1 MKKHDIFTKSKPS
14 PSGFTLIEL
23 LVVISIIGILVAL
36 LLPAVQA
43 AREAARGAQCKNN
56 LRQIG
61 LALHTFAGTNSGERL
76 CTGAYD
82 WKRDGSPDTFGWVAD
97 INSIGGGRAAELMC
111 PTNALRGIEKINDLL
126 GKATSGLS
134 AMPANRVGVGPLGNA
149 LAALPVNDPARIPI
163 VAEFIRQGGNTNYAA
178 SWYLVRGGTTFL
190 TDPTTNEILIN
201 DSGSLKDF
209 GNTTGPLTMR
219 AISGSDVP
227 SNNIPLLAD
236 AAPGDSNEAIL
247 TATINDELPAGS
259 RLCEAFNDG
268 PAFFNGTGI
277 QLLKGFAPPVR
288 ASTPS
293 KYPTVGTVVT
303 TTNEASFASA
313 TPWSAGNK
321 LILQDTRDWY
331 AVHGNRAN
339 VLMADG
345 SVKTMV
351 DKNGDGFFNPGFPVD
366 GVVDPASTV
375 GYTDGGTELE
385 AFQIFSGPILNASL
399 YTKSKF
405 EN

>member
-1 MKKHDIFTKSKPS
+1 MKKNHIRSKSTVS
-14 PSGFTLIEL
+14 RFGFTLIEL
-23 LVVISIIGILVAL
+23 LVVISIIAILVAL

-61 LALHTFAGTNSGERL
+61 IALHTFAESNTKKRL
-76 CTGAYD
+76 CSGAYD

-97 INSIGGGRAAELMC
+97 INAVNGGRASELMC
-111 PTNALRGIEKINDLL
+111 PTNQLRGIEKINDLL
-126 GKATSGLS
+126 GKTTSGLS
-134 AMPANRVGVGPLGNA
+134 AMPSDRIGVGPLGNA
-149 LAALPVNDPARIPI
+149 LAALPPNDPARIPI

-178 SWYLVRGGTTFL
+178 SWYLVRGGTTFR
-190 TDPTTNEILIN
+190 TSSANEILIN

-219 AISGSDVP
+219 ALSGSDVP
-227 SNNIPLLAD
+227 ANNIPLLAD

-247 TATINDELPAGS
+247 VATINDELPAGS

-277 QLLKGFAPPVR
+277 ELLKGYAPSVK
-288 ASTPS
+288 AATPTQ
-293 KYPTVGTVVT
+293 YPTVGAVVT
-303 TTNEASFASA
+303 TANEANYASA
-313 TPWSAGNK
+313 NSWSQGNK

-331 AVHGNRAN
+331 AVHGKKGN

-345 SVKTMV
+345 SVKTMI
-351 DKNGDGFFNPGFPVD
+351 DTNGDGFFNPGFPVD
-366 GVVDPASTV
+366 GVANAAATV
-375 GYTDGGTELE
+375 GYTDGTTELE
-385 AFQIFSGPILNASL
+385 AFQIFSGALLNASL
-399 YTKSKF
+399 YTKGKF